1 MSRRTRNG
9 ECLGGQGASPADC
22 PAPKSWGWEF
32 LVEKESIL
40 GRFTDF
46 CAIFGGKNGTG
57 KHDQHIFL
65 THDKLIIMLIAVEIY
80 HDLSHRD
87 GFPLRATQ
95 KNDLLVCPEVKA
107 AQAGG
112 AATLPTP
119 GW

>member
-1 MSRRTRNG
+1 
-9 ECLGGQGASPADC
+9 
-22 PAPKSWGWEF
+22 
-32 LVEKESIL
+32 
-40 GRFTDF
+40 
-46 CAIFGGKNGTG
+46 
-57 KHDQHIFL
+57 
-65 THDKLIIMLIAVEIY
+65 MLIAVEIY

-107 AQAGG
+107 AQAGC